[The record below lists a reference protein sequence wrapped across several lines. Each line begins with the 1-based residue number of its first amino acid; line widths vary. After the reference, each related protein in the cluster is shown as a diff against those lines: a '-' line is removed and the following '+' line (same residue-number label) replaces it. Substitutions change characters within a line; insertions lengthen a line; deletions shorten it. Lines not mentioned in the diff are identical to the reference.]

1 MTAPVAFISRN
12 DSAQA
17 AFEAYTE
24 LRKHEVGRPGLRA
37 NPHWQAIVAAAF
49 VRFEREMEAGNA

>member
-1 MTAPVAFISRN
+1 MPLTLTTSENR
-12 DSAQA
+12 SAQA
-17 AFEAYTE
+17 AFEAYSE
-24 LRKHEVGRPGLRA
+24 MRKHEVGRPQLRE